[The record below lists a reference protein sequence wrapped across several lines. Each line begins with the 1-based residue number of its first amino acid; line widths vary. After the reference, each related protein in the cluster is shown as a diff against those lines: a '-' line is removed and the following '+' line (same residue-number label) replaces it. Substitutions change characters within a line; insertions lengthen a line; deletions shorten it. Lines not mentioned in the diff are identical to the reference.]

1 MEGAPVN
8 KSCPLNDFGKAI
20 TSLRLLALQRTAMYR
35 SRPEEHK
42 GIEHAILIAKAY
54 IACILQSISVQA
66 VERSKLHGTDTVII
80 LDTYPVCRLLVTLQ
94 CSLAAEK

>member
-1 MEGAPVN
+1 
-8 KSCPLNDFGKAI
+8 
-20 TSLRLLALQRTAMYR
+20 MYR

-66 VERSKLHGTDTVII
+66 VEGNKLHGTDTVII
-80 LDTYPVCRLLVTLQ
+80 LDTFPVCRLLVTLQ
-94 CSLAAEK
+94 CSLAAEKHGASSQTTISVGARMPHPDGLT